1 MLRIKISRV
10 FMIISYL
17 TVILHTFASLFTP
30 INFNLG
36 LIIIS
41 LVVLVLSSVY
51 EVRAI
56 LKEIKNENI

>member
-30 INFNLG
+30 INFNLR

-41 LVVLVLSSVY
+41 LVILVLSSVC
-51 EVRAI
+51 EVRSV
-56 LKEIKNENI
+56 LKEIKKKNI

>member
-1 MLRIKISRV
+1 MLRIKISRA

-17 TVILHTFASLFTP
+17 TVILHTFASLFIP

-41 LVVLVLSSVY
+41 LVILVLSSFY
-51 EVRAI
+51 KVRNI
-56 LKEIKNENI
+56 LKKIERENM

>member
-1 MLRIKISRV
+1 MLKIKISRV
-10 FMIISYL
+10 LMIVSYL

-30 INFNLG
+30 INFNLK

-41 LVVLVLSSVY
+41 LVILILSSIY

-56 LKEIKNENI
+56 LKENK